1 MTRPSQKQSGQK
13 QSGFTLVE
21 LAIVLMIIG
30 LLIGGILRGQELME
44 NARVT
49 STLQQITAYQGA
61 KHTFQDAYDM
71 LPGDIVTATA
81 RVPGCTAVNAC
92 INGNGD
98 GIIGILNPGQGA
110 YANEPW
116 QSISNALNTENTQF
130 WKHLALAHLISGINP
145 SATQPDWGDSHPV
158 AKIGGGFFMRYSN
171 LSASST
177 IAQTSSHYLVLRMNI
192 SGAWECDTAGQG
204 SCAISPLRAAQMD
217 RKADDGIATT
227 GDIIAVS
234 ANWENGCGA
243 ANTGINGQN
252 GYAEGTENKTCDMMF
267 KIP

>member
-1 MTRPSQKQSGQK
+1 MKSYKN
-13 QSGFTLVE
+13 SGFTLVE

-49 STLQQITAYQGA
+49 STIQQVTSYQAA
-61 KHTFQDAYDM
+61 KHTFLDAYAM
-71 LPGDIVTATA
+71 IPGDIATATN
-81 RVPGCTAVNAC
+81 RIPGCQAGNTNGC

-98 GIIGILNPGQGA
+98 GIVGILNPGQGS

-116 QSISNALNTENTQF
+116 QSVDPAIATENTQF
-130 WKHLALAHLISGINP
+130 WKHLALAHLISGVQPN
-145 SATQPDWGDSHPV
+145 ATQPDWGSSHPV
-158 AKIGGGFFMRYSN
+158 AKVGGGFFMRYSN
-171 LSASST
+171 LSGFAGL
-177 IAQTSSHYLVLRMNI
+177 AETSSHYIVLRNDI
-192 SGAWECDTAGQG
+192 SGNWACGTGGAGN
-204 SCAISPLRAAQMD
+204 CVISPMRASQMD

-227 GDIIAVS
+227 GDVIAVS

-243 ANTGINGQN
+243 ANAGINGPN
-252 GYAEGTENKTCDMMF
+252 GYAEGAENKSCDIMF